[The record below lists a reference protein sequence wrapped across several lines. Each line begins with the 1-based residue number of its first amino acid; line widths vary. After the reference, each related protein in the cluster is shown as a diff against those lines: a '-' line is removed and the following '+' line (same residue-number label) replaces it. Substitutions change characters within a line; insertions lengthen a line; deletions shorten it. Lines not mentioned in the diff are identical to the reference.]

1 MAQKIIAFALSLLML
16 NPLSLVSA
24 RIALVQDVTRYQQKI
39 DFNVTGIVTP
49 KVVTYETSEY
59 LGNSLSLKNVTQ
71 NEVINFSQNNVSTLK
86 RWIMPVLNNSN
97 LMDGNT
103 SAVQDDNTLS
113 YITFDPNTN
122 TKEIIF
128 NNPGKLSP
136 SALNLILAENTE
148 RPKSITIQ
156 ALLPGNDQWN
166 TILDKSA
173 FRNQI
178 TFPQI
183 QPTQLRIIFETP
195 NLLRLSE
202 LEWTTTNRQS
212 EKKTQ
217 ISFWAEEGDQFT
229 LFIQP
234 SFGQSALS
242 ITQNNPARTDS
253 STPRFQFPPLE
264 ANPSYNPDYD
274 SDGILDGQDLCPRVA
289 DMNNTDFDNNGRGD
303 VCEDPDQD
311 GIYSSVDNCPFVSNS
326 NQLDTDNDNLGDAC
340 DDTLD
345 QKSENSDVWINLA
358 FGLMVLALLA
368 LVARSAWPV
377 LKNKL

>member
-16 NPLSLVSA
+16 NPLLLVSA
-24 RIALVQDVTRYQQKI
+24 RIALVQDVTRFQQKI
-39 DFNVTGIVTP
+39 DFEVTGITTP
-49 KVVTYETSEY
+49 KVVTFETAQY
-59 LGNSLSLKNVTQ
+59 LGNTLSLKNITQ
-71 NEVINFSQNNVSTLK
+71 NEVINFRQNNVSTFK
-86 RWIMPVLNNSN
+86 RWVLPVSDNSN
-97 LMDGNT
+97 LIEGTTPNI
-103 SAVQDDNTLS
+103 QDENTLS
-113 YITFDPNTN
+113 YLSFDTNSATKQITFD
-122 TKEIIF
+122 
-128 NNPGKLSP
+128 NPERLSP
-136 SALNLILAENTE
+136 SALNLTLAENTQ
-148 RPKSITIQ
+148 RPQSITIQ
-156 ALLPGNDQWN
+156 AMLPGSDQWSN
-166 TILDKSA
+166 ILDKTA
-173 FRNQI
+173 FRNQL

-183 QPTQLRIIFETP
+183 QPTKLRVIFETS

-212 EKKTQ
+212 QKKTQ